1 MRLNPIPPD
10 QVCRQKLCNP
20 AGNTA
25 LTSSVLE
32 VVDGLHN
39 RFRGEEMH
47 TIEQAAA
54 QSGLTV
60 HTLRYYEKVGILP
73 LVGRN
78 AGGHRRYSESDLGW
92 IKFVSLLKATGMPL
106 SDIRAF
112 VAAEKRGAA
121 GHSAKID
128 VLRRHRARMTAKIT
142 EMTSFL
148 EKIDDKISY
157 YGDKS

>member
-1 MRLNPIPPD
+1 
-10 QVCRQKLCNP
+10 
-20 AGNTA
+20 
-25 LTSSVLE
+25 
-32 VVDGLHN
+32 
-39 RFRGEEMH
+39 MH

-60 HTLRYYEKVGILP
+60 HTLRYYEKVGVLP

-112 VAAEKRGAA
+112 VAAEKRGAT
-121 GHSAKID
+121 GHIAKID
-128 VLRRHRARMTAKIT
+128 VLRRHRARMAAKIT
-142 EMTSFL
+142 ELTSFL
-148 EKIDDKISY
+148 DKVEEKISY
-157 YGDKS
+157 YVYKS